1 MKKMEEN
8 RREIL
13 RDCGQAMR
21 AAILLYA
28 VKELF
33 VAGFSVEIAKVL
45 GAFADKILIADFSLG
60 EQYLKQIVL
69 CLLGMVIVVP
79 MIETLAE
86 GTIFRRSVVY
96 CRTIYRRFFDKS
108 YEAFEK
114 MDRGEIQ
121 YHLEDDV
128 IDFYLTYT
136 RMGIL
141 IVSIPVILIYLT
153 FSACSI
159 SILFTLFIFGLSIIK
174 LWIPAVYNKK
184 KKIYVEAEKK
194 YRSEVRNAEVEM
206 MKKPWA
212 VVCLGIEELWVD
224 TLQKLYRKYY
234 EETGKRKIAWDEIT
248 KESKVFFDSFCMVL
262 ILFVGAILVARGSLN
277 PGDVVAMTGFFGV
290 FTKLDGDVAELVEK
304 IPVIRN
310 LLDRMDSIYEGRE
323 ENKGKAGKK
332 ESIVE
337 PKDSRSWL
345 EAEKEDHKKN
355 SKKGEKSSA
364 PIWKVEADK
373 LAFSYDFSEATGQ
386 EKKNKRYVFQNLHF
400 SAVSGEK
407 VWICGVNGS
416 GKSTLVSILTGLRKS
431 YTGSLFVN
439 GVELK
444 DINQKEYR
452 KYISYAPQEPFLFN
466 GTVRENVRLGNLA
479 AQKEK
484 VDEIMKL
491 FGIDKYADKEV
502 SGNGTNLSGGEK
514 QRVSLARAVLKDAP
528 ILLLDE
534 PDNHLDTEIQESLRE
549 ILIGEQKIVFFISH
563 RRLGAE
569 WTVDKIINLDSGE

>member
-1 MKKMEEN
+1 MEKIGENKK
-8 RREIL
+8 EIL

-33 VAGFSVEIAKVL
+33 VAGFSVKIAKVL
-45 GAFADKILIADFSLG
+45 GAFADKILVSDFSLG
-60 EQYLKQIVL
+60 ERYLKQVVL

-79 MIETLAE
+79 LIETLAE
-86 GTIFRRSVVY
+86 GTIFRKSVVY

-153 FSACSI
+153 YSACSI
-159 SILFTLFIFGLSIIK
+159 SVLFTVFIFALSVIK
-174 LWIPAVYNKK
+174 LWIPAAYNKK
-184 KKIYVEAEKK
+184 KKFYVEAEKK
-194 YRSEVRNAEVEM
+194 YRAEVRTAEVEM

-248 KESKVFFDSFCMVL
+248 KESKVFFNSFCMVL

-310 LLDRMDSIYEGRE
+310 LLDRMGSIYDGRE
-323 ENKGKAGKK
+323 ENEGKAGKK
-332 ESIVE
+332 EPAVE
-337 PKDSRSWL
+337 PKNSRSWL
-345 EAEKEDHKKN
+345 ETEKNEHKKN
-355 SKKGEKSSA
+355 SEKGKNSTS
-364 PIWKVEADK
+364 IWKIEANK
-373 LAFSYDFSEATGQ
+373 LAFSYDPSEATGQ
-386 EKKNKRYVFQNLHF
+386 KKKDKRYVFQNLHF

-407 VWICGVNGS
+407 VWICGTNGS

-431 YTGSLFVN
+431 YTGSLSVN

-466 GTVRENVRLGNLA
+466 GTVRENVRLGDLT

-484 VDEIMKL
+484 VDQIMKL
-491 FGIDKYADKEV
+491 FGLDKYADKEV

-549 ILIGEQKIVFFISH
+549 ILKEEQKLIFFISH
-563 RRLGAE
+563 RRLGTE
-569 WTVDKIINLDSGE
+569 WAADKIINLDSGE

>member
-1 MKKMEEN
+1 MEKIGENKK
-8 RREIL
+8 EIL

-21 AAILLYA
+21 TAILLYA
-28 VKELF
+28 VKELL

-45 GAFADKILIADFSLG
+45 GSFADKILVADFSLG

-114 MDRGEIQ
+114 MDRGEIL

-141 IVSIPVILIYLT
+141 IVSIPAILIYLT
-153 FSACSI
+153 YSACSI
-159 SILFTLFIFGLSIIK
+159 SILFTLFIFVLSIIK

-184 KKIYVEAEKK
+184 KKIYVEVEKK

-212 VVCLGIEELWVD
+212 VVCLGIEEVWVD

-290 FTKLDGDVAELVEK
+290 FTKLDGDVTELVEK

-323 ENKGKAGKK
+323 EKIENLGRVV
-332 ESIVE
+332 ESG
-337 PKDSRSWL
+337 
-345 EAEKEDHKKN
+345 N
-355 SKKGEKSSA
+355 STI

-373 LAFSYDFSEATGQ
+373 LAFSYDSSEAAGQ

-407 VWICGVNGS
+407 VWICGANGS

-431 YTGSLFVN
+431 YTGSLCVN
-439 GVELK
+439 GVEFK

-466 GTVRENVRLGNLA
+466 GTVRENVRLGNTV

-484 VDEIMKL
+484 VDQIMKL
-491 FGIDKYADKEV
+491 FGIDKYANKEV

-549 ILIGEQKIVFFISH
+549 IFKGEQRIVFFISH
-563 RRLGAE
+563 RKLGKE
-569 WTVDKIINLDSGE
+569 WTVDRIINLDGGE

>member
-1 MKKMEEN
+1 MEKIGENKK
-8 RREIL
+8 EIL

-21 AAILLYA
+21 TAILLYA
-28 VKELF
+28 VKELL

-45 GAFADKILIADFSLG
+45 GSFADKILVTDFSLG

-114 MDRGEIQ
+114 MDRGEIL

-153 FSACSI
+153 YSACSI
-159 SILFTLFIFGLSIIK
+159 SILFTLFIFALSIIK

-184 KKIYVEAEKK
+184 KKIYVEVERK

-212 VVCLGIEELWVD
+212 VVCLGIEEVWVD

-234 EETGKRKIAWDEIT
+234 EETGKGKIAWDEIT
-248 KESKVFFDSFCMVL
+248 KESKVFFNSFCMVL

-290 FTKLDGDVAELVEK
+290 FTKLDGDVTELVEK

-323 ENKGKAGKK
+323 EKIENLGRVV
-332 ESIVE
+332 ESG
-337 PKDSRSWL
+337 
-345 EAEKEDHKKN
+345 N
-355 SKKGEKSSA
+355 STI

-373 LAFSYDFSEATGQ
+373 LAFSYDSSEAAGQ

-407 VWICGVNGS
+407 VWICGANGS

-431 YTGSLFVN
+431 YTGSLCVN
-439 GVELK
+439 GVEFK

-466 GTVRENVRLGNLA
+466 GTVRENVRLGNTV

-484 VDEIMKL
+484 VDQIMKL
-491 FGIDKYADKEV
+491 FGIDKYANKEV

-549 ILIGEQKIVFFISH
+549 IFKGEQRIVFFISH
-563 RRLGAE
+563 RKLGKE
-569 WTVDKIINLDSGE
+569 WTVDRIINLDGGE

>member
-1 MKKMEEN
+1 MEKIGENKK
-8 RREIL
+8 EIL
-13 RDCGQAMR
+13 RDCGQEMR

-45 GAFADKILIADFSLG
+45 GSFADKILVADFSLG

-69 CLLGMVIVVP
+69 CLLGMVMIVP
-79 MIETLAE
+79 LIETLAE

-153 FSACSI
+153 YSACSI
-159 SILFTLFIFGLSIIK
+159 SILFTLFIFALSVIK

-194 YRSEVRNAEVEM
+194 YRAEVRNAEVEM

-212 VVCLGIEELWVD
+212 VVCLGIEELWVG

-248 KESKVFFDSFCMVL
+248 KESKVFFNSFCMVL

-323 ENKGKAGKK
+323 EKIENLGRVV
-332 ESIVE
+332 ESE
-337 PKDSRSWL
+337 
-345 EAEKEDHKKN
+345 N
-355 SKKGEKSSA
+355 SSI

-373 LAFSYDFSEATGQ
+373 LAFSYDSSEATGQ
-386 EKKNKRYVFQNLHF
+386 EKKDKRYVFQKLNF

-466 GTVRENVRLGNLA
+466 GTVRENVRLGNMV

-484 VDEIMKL
+484 VDQIMKL

-502 SGNGTNLSGGEK
+502 SENGTNLSGGEK

-549 ILIGEQKIVFFISH
+549 ILKGEQRIVFFISH
-563 RRLGAE
+563 RKLGVE

>member
-1 MKKMEEN
+1 MEKIGENKK
-8 RREIL
+8 EIL

-21 AAILLYA
+21 TAILLYA
-28 VKELF
+28 VKELL

-45 GAFADKILIADFSLG
+45 GSFADKILVADFSLG

-114 MDRGEIQ
+114 MDRGEIL

-153 FSACSI
+153 YSACSI
-159 SILFTLFIFGLSIIK
+159 SILFTLFIFVLSIIK

-184 KKIYVEAEKK
+184 KKIYVEVEKK

-212 VVCLGIEELWVD
+212 VVCLGIEEVWVD

-290 FTKLDGDVAELVEK
+290 FTKLDGDVTELVEK

-323 ENKGKAGKK
+323 EKIENLGRVV
-332 ESIVE
+332 ESG
-337 PKDSRSWL
+337 
-345 EAEKEDHKKN
+345 N
-355 SKKGEKSSA
+355 STI

-373 LAFSYDFSEATGQ
+373 LAFSYDSSEAAGQ

-407 VWICGVNGS
+407 VWICGANGS

-431 YTGSLFVN
+431 YTGSLCVN
-439 GVELK
+439 GVEFK

-466 GTVRENVRLGNLA
+466 GTVRENVRLGNTV

-484 VDEIMKL
+484 VDQIMKL
-491 FGIDKYADKEV
+491 FGIDKYANKEL

-549 ILIGEQKIVFFISH
+549 IFKGEQRIVFFISH
-563 RRLGAE
+563 RKLGKE
-569 WTVDKIINLDSGE
+569 WTVDRIINLDGGE

>member
-1 MKKMEEN
+1 MEKIGENKK
-8 RREIL
+8 EIL

-21 AAILLYA
+21 TAILLYA
-28 VKELF
+28 VKELL

-45 GAFADKILIADFSLG
+45 GSFADKILVADFSLG

-114 MDRGEIQ
+114 MDRGEIL

-141 IVSIPVILIYLT
+141 IVSIPAILIYLT
-153 FSACSI
+153 YSACSI
-159 SILFTLFIFGLSIIK
+159 SILFTLFIFVLSIIK

-184 KKIYVEAEKK
+184 KKIYVEVEKK

-212 VVCLGIEELWVD
+212 VVCLGIEEVWVD

-248 KESKVFFDSFCMVL
+248 KESKVFFNSFCMVL

-290 FTKLDGDVAELVEK
+290 FTKLDGDVTELVEK

-323 ENKGKAGKK
+323 EKIENLGRVV
-332 ESIVE
+332 ESG
-337 PKDSRSWL
+337 
-345 EAEKEDHKKN
+345 N
-355 SKKGEKSSA
+355 STI

-373 LAFSYDFSEATGQ
+373 LAFSYDSSEAAGQ

-407 VWICGVNGS
+407 VWICGANGS

-431 YTGSLFVN
+431 YTGSLCVN
-439 GVELK
+439 GVEFK

-466 GTVRENVRLGNLA
+466 GTVRENVRLGNTV

-484 VDEIMKL
+484 VDQIMKL
-491 FGIDKYADKEV
+491 FGIDKYANKEV

-549 ILIGEQKIVFFISH
+549 IFKGEQRIVFFISH
-563 RRLGAE
+563 RKLGKE
-569 WTVDKIINLDSGE
+569 WTVDRIINLDGGE